1 MRKPLLLAGLLLAA
15 GCSRQASLNYR
26 HCLKLRVGMTREQ
39 VFAAMGQP
47 EESFPYVEGK
57 SLPHLKGRTAYE
69 WSTPASM
76 PAPNRVSFDDASG
89 KAESIRCGDSVIT
102 AAVFVEP
109 PAPAVSTPA
118 VYGAAI
124 KISSPAAPAKPL
136 PPAARRRGLRER
148 GSSSAQSS
156 GRPLTE

>member
-1 MRKPLLLAGLLLAA
+1 MRRALLAGLLLAA
-15 GCSRQASLNYR
+15 GCSRQPALNYR

-47 EESFPYVEGK
+47 EETFPYVEGK

-76 PAPNRVSFDDASG
+76 PAPNRVSFDEASG
-89 KAESIRCGDSVIT
+89 KAESIRCGDSVVT
-102 AAVFVEP
+102 SAVFIEPPEPAVSTTIVYGVIAGSAPAAALP
-109 PAPAVSTPA
+109 PAPA
-118 VYGAAI
+118 
-124 KISSPAAPAKPL
+124 
-136 PPAARRRGLRER
+136 RGLRER
-148 GSSSAQSS
+148 GSSSSQSS